1 MEDYSVTGLVVS
13 FYRLWPVYGSYCCGK
28 IAQIKA
34 VKFGGTQ
41 IIFGQ
46 SRNFYRII
54 DEFGKLVVADTL
66 CQAIYRDRRRQHGII
81 FFYGIRPR
89 LGQHE
94 PIAGAQN
101 AQIYL
106 YLAVKLLG
114 NVGGVEIHDIYSI
127 IDVLS
132 LENGNRNKPAFL
144 NYLH

>member
-1 MEDYSVTGLVVS
+1 MEDYPVTGPVVS

-28 IAQIKA
+28 IAQIK
-34 VKFGGTQ
+34 VYKLRGTQ

-54 DEFGKLVVADTL
+54 NEFGKLVVADTL
-66 CQAIYRDRRRQHGII
+66 CQAIYGDRRRQHGII

-89 LGQHE
+89 LGQHKS
-94 PIAGAQN
+94 IAGAQN
-101 AQIYL
+101 SQIYL

-114 NVGGVEIHDIYSI
+114 NVGGVEIHDIYFI
-127 IDVLS
+127 IDILS
-132 LENGNRNKPAFL
+132 LESGNRNKPAFL